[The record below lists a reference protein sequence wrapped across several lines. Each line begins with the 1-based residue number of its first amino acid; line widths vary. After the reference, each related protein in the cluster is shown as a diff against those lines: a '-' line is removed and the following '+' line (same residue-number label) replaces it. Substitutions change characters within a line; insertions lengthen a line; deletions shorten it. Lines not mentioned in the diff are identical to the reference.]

1 MRQLRIGSAQLN
13 VTVGDV
19 EGNTRRILGEIA
31 RARALGVDLIAF
43 PSSAITGYPLE
54 DLLFRPAF
62 IEANLRALDTWRGID
77 GLDRRR
83 RLRRPAGRHH
93 ERSRRLR

>member
-1 MRQLRIGSAQLN
+1 MRQLRIGLAQLN

-43 PSSAITGYPLE
+43 PELAITGYPPE

-62 IEANLRALDTWRGID
+62 IEANLRALDHVARASTGGMLSRMPSYEACVD
-77 GLDRRR
+77 QS
-83 RLRRPAGRHH
+83 LR
-93 ERSRRLR
+93 